1 MPTASQKVMHPWHSN
16 LPRQA
21 AELDEG
27 LAGPLATEDKHTAK
41 WQPQE
46 KLYFCLVNIEWKVF
60 NGILY
65 NSFMSLDKLIT
76 SFYWLLLA
84 TNSF

>member
-1 MPTASQKVMHPWHSN
+1 MHSWYSN

-21 AELDEG
+21 AQLGEE
-27 LAGPLATEDKHTAK
+27 LATKDKHIAK

-46 KLYFCLVNIEWKVF
+46 KLYLCLVSIEWKIF

-65 NSFMSLDKLIT
+65 NSFMSLDKLIA
-76 SFYWLLLA
+76 SFYWMLLA